1 MTSDLDT
8 SDPNIQWETIE
19 DTDIVD
25 LFKLAEEIQKN
36 RDFYNDKLDK
46 LYLSRDV
53 VLIVS
58 LFMLGLWLLPIIINN
73 HNFLTNLQENLSRI
87 VIGFMFFYILWMLL
101 GVIFNSHIKKIKRK
115 LRSEQYT
122 LEETVDLLREI
133 EPMLH
138 YRHSNHGLKK
148 IEFKLRLSRFNI
160 GQKYEEPTSIL
171 HEILNLNKNKE

>member
-1 MTSDLDT
+1 MTSDLDK
-8 SDPNIQWETIE
+8 SDPNIQGTIE
-19 DTDIVD
+19 DSDIVD
-25 LFKLAEEIQKN
+25 LFNLAEEIQKN

-46 LYLSRDV
+46 LYLSRDI

-58 LFMLGLWLLPIIINN
+58 LFLWGLWLLPTVINN
-73 HNFLTNLQENLSRI
+73 NFLSNLQENLSRI
-87 VIGFMFFYILWMLL
+87 AIGFMFFYILWMLL
-101 GVIFNSHIKKIKRK
+101 GVSFNGHIKKIKRK

-171 HEILNLNKNKE
+171 HEILNLNKNSKD